1 MKGGKRRKTLKSVQP
16 RHSPPPPAS
25 PLQPSAFA
33 TTVRG
38 GVDMVVG
45 MAKNPEES
53 ERFEATEAAFEDVEG
68 KGEDSEQL
76 ENSNEELEVEAERR
90 KLADG
95 YYLIEAVRSKR
106 IRKGQVQ
113 YLIKWQ
119 GWSEAENTWEPLDNL
134 LQCSDVIDAFEESLK
149 AGKSWSMRKRKRR
162 CGITFTS
169 TKKNDQQQSPT
180 AATYNVPSH
189 RVRIKKGP
197 IPFPQINDSGAA
209 IDNGKTRV
217 IVNRVET
224 SKKVN
229 ENGLELLSEGRNEKS
244 EFDLKLCELKG
255 ATITSECNMDRLA
268 VPSQVGQVTRGDA
281 FANGLEIADVVEPPL
296 SSQCIGARK
305 RKSGSVKRFKNGPGS
320 YTMDVAPNANATG
333 TLAEPR
339 GVRSPEF
346 MGIITNCKSQLEDSR
361 KLGTTIARIIKP
373 ISYQI
378 SISNNFEEVLVAF
391 DAVRLDGTKVTVDN
405 KFLKANNPL
414 LCS

>member
-1 MKGGKRRKTLKSVQP
+1 MKGGKRRKTAKSVQP
-16 RHSPPPPAS
+16 QHAPPPLAS

-33 TTVRG
+33 TTVSG
-38 GVDMVVG
+38 GGDMVAGV
-45 MAKNPEES
+45 AKNPEES
-53 ERFEATEAAFEDVEG
+53 ERFEATEAAFEEEEEEEEEEG
-68 KGEDSEQL
+68 KEEDSEQL

-134 LQCSDVIDAFEESLK
+134 LRCSDVIDAFEESLK

-162 CGITFTS
+162 CGISFTR

-197 IPFPQINDSGAA
+197 IPFPQINDSAAA

-224 SKKVN
+224 SKNVN
-229 ENGLELLSEGRNEKS
+229 ENGLELLLEGRNEKG

-320 YTMDVAPNANATG
+320 YTMDVAPNAR
-333 TLAEPR
+333 E
-339 GVRSPEF
+339 
-346 MGIITNCKSQLEDSR
+346 
-361 KLGTTIARIIKP
+361 LGTTIARIIKP

-414 LCS
+414 LLIDFYEKNLRYCSTC